1 MGKQVITTINYLI
14 GMTIHLVCIYF
25 LVPIPKIAIN
35 GFNIGFILSSFLIFV
50 LNFLSLKKHIHIKI
64 NIYNHVMK
72 PVFAS
77 ILMIASIKL
86 FNQLFIGSDI
96 SMKLNIVLSTAFGGI
111 IYCLT
116 ILITGSIKI
125 KTLQYI
131 LFNKKSSS

>member
-1 MGKQVITTINYLI
+1 
-14 GMTIHLVCIYF
+14 
-25 LVPIPKIAIN
+25 
-35 GFNIGFILSSFLIFV
+35 
-50 LNFLSLKKHIHIKI
+50 
-64 NIYNHVMK
+64 MK